1 MGINIFDVIEAA
13 GTKWNFLKFHP
24 GLVGGHCIGVDPY
37 YLTYKAEEYR
47 YHARVINAGRYVND
61 SMGFYIAKQ
70 TVKKLIHAGK
80 NVIHS
85 KVLVMGATFKENVS
99 DIRNSRV
106 ADLINELKSYEVDV
120 DIVDPYAN
128 SDELKHEYGFE
139 LMDGA
144 RDAAHGTRYTVQG
157 TRKYDA
163 VVVAVAHKPYLELDE
178 AYFKSIMTDNGV
190 LVDVKGI
197 YRRKIKEL
205 TYWSL

>member
-1 MGINIFDVIEAA
+1 
-13 GTKWNFLKFHP
+13 
-24 GLVGGHCIGVDPY
+24 
-37 YLTYKAEEYR
+37 
-47 YHARVINAGRYVND
+47 
-61 SMGFYIAKQ
+61 
-70 TVKKLIHAGK
+70 
-80 NVIHS
+80 
-85 KVLVMGATFKENVS
+85 MGATFKENVS

-139 LMDGA
+139 LLPLTSDIS
-144 RDAAHGTRYTVQG
+144 HLTSHISQLK
-157 TRKYDA
+157 RKYDA
-163 VVVAVAHKPYLELDE
+163 VVVAVAHKPYFELDE